1 MNEGL
6 RLAYIAQCSH
16 NLWVS
21 GRDDEEID
29 VHVQDDCSTPYQ
41 VVQVGATKTN
51 QPAGEQS
58 EHEDRGTEAYVSTR
72 NSQINIQVIPNGHT

>member
-41 VVQVGATKTN
+41 VVQVVATETN
-51 QPAGEQS
+51 QPEREQS
-58 EHEDRGTEAYVSTR
+58 KNHKDSDAYAPTVQGT
-72 NSQINIQVIPNGHT
+72 H

>member
-29 VHVQDDCSTPYQ
+29 VHVQDDCSKPYQ
-41 VVQVGATKTN
+41 VVQVGAAKTN
-51 QPAGEQS
+51 QPEGE
-58 EHEDRGTEAYVSTR
+58 
-72 NSQINIQVIPNGHT
+72 